1 VGLNL
6 ASKWRQ
12 SVGSPTFW
20 IVVLLVSLWLI
31 WSVPFATGQ
40 RTLFLRDVVTGALP
54 LKHFGAVQLSRGAV
68 PVFNPQR
75 ALGQPHSGNPNTLPF
90 YPGNVLYLVL
100 PFWRA
105 FNLHYALHLLLCGLT
120 MYGLCR
126 KLGLSKQASLL
137 GALTYAGSGWV
148 LSCLTF
154 YNILTV
160 AAWWPLAM
168 VGALAEGRRAWA
180 LGGFAVGMAVLGG
193 EPLTVAIGLVPLTWL
208 AVSTRGWRH
217 GFARL
222 AMIGAVGV
230 LVALPQLV
238 ATLRVFD
245 FTIRGGPGLPASKP
259 GIRAFHPIRL
269 LELVIPFPF
278 GEPGDFGPR
287 RYWQF
292 GALPTVP
299 YFYTIY
305 FGMVGIWLAAF
316 GTKTRKGWLLLAIA
330 GTGFG
335 WLGGL
340 WPGLMEGG
348 TAGLFRYSEK
358 FLFWSALAVPILAA
372 FGLER
377 VVQASRTAAGV
388 SAWLIGGVLLSVA
401 ALVKMVGPRVV
412 AASRGVVGA
421 ANRQPETLERTTAS
435 IEAHLE
441 IWLVGLAV
449 AGLVSIAAGFAVRR
463 RSESGL
469 IALQLLSLLQLYPLA
484 QTMALGTLIQTSS
497 WMNHLPREALIH
509 NAYLTMTAWQPQP
522 EYLLDRYHE
531 RTLAPIRASELDPA
545 FGLATSLSYPLAEDF
560 EGIYSPLSGYLLQY
574 LETAG
579 WQQRINWSRILG
591 VQYLLLVEDPGVDGL
606 DLVASER
613 RYGVESLLFAIRH
626 SAPPAWWPESL
637 LTVAEPAEQIEKIG
651 MIRRPESLA
660 IVAADLS
667 HNSGARVEVLEEG
680 ADRWRVAVRGEGG
693 VLVLRRAYQP
703 LLRARIDDRRLTTL
717 PVDFCLL
724 GIEVPPGDHVVTVE
738 ASRRP
743 ETVAWI
749 VSVATILSLLW
760 LGRRE

>member
-1 VGLNL
+1 M
-6 ASKWRQ
+6 
-12 SVGSPTFW
+12 
-20 IVVLLVSLWLI
+20 LLVSLWLA
-31 WSVPFATGQ
+31 WSMPFATGQ
-40 RTLFLRDVVTGALP
+40 RTLFLRDVLTGALP
-54 LKHFGAVQLSRGAV
+54 LKHFGAIQLSQGAV

-90 YPGNVLYLVL
+90 YPGNLIYLVL
-100 PFWRA
+100 PFWPA

-120 MYGLCR
+120 MHALCR
-126 KLGLSKQASLL
+126 KLGLGKEASLL

-168 VGALAEGRRAWA
+168 IGALAEGRRSWA

-208 AVSTRGWRH
+208 AVSSRGWRQ
-217 GFARL
+217 GLARL
-222 AMIGAVGV
+222 TLIGAVGI

-269 LELVIPFPF
+269 LELVVPFPF

-292 GALPTVP
+292 GAMPTVP
-299 YFYTIY
+299 YFYTVH
-305 FGMVGIWLAAF
+305 FGIVGIWLAAI
-316 GTKTRKGWLLLAIA
+316 GAKTRKGWLLLAIA
-330 GTGFG
+330 GMSLG

-340 WPGLMEGG
+340 WPSLVAGG
-348 TAGLFRYSEK
+348 SAGLFRYSEK

-377 VVQASRTAAGV
+377 AVRTSRSAASK
-388 SAWLIGGVLLSVA
+388 SAWWIGGLLLAAA
-401 ALVKMVGPRVV
+401 ALVKMVGSRVV
-412 AASRGVVGA
+412 AASHGVVGA
-421 ANRQPETLERTTAS
+421 SSRQPEISERTTAS

-441 IWLVGLAV
+441 IWLVGLVV
-449 AGLVSIAAGFAVRR
+449 AALVSIAAGFAVRR
-463 RSESGL
+463 RSGSGL

-484 QTMALGTLIQTSS
+484 QTMALDKLAQTSS
-497 WMNHLPREALIH
+497 WMQHLPREALIH

-522 EYLLDRYHE
+522 EYRLDRYHE

-560 EGIYSPLSGYLLQY
+560 EGIYSPLSGYLLRY

-591 VQYLLLVEDPGVDGL
+591 IQYLLLVEDPEVDGL

-637 LTVAEPAEQIEKIG
+637 LTVTDPMEQIERIGKIH
-651 MIRRPESLA
+651 RPESLA
-660 IVAADLS
+660 IVAADLPHS
-667 HNSGARVEVLEEG
+667 SDARVEVLEEG
-680 ADRWRVAVRGEGG
+680 ADRWRVSVRGEGG

-703 LLRARIDDRRLTTL
+703 LLRARIDDRRLATL

-724 GIEVPPGDHVVTVE
+724 GIRVPPGDHIVTVE

-749 VSVATILSLLW
+749 VSILTILSLLW
-760 LGRRE
+760 MGKRE